1 MRILHTSDWHLGRP
15 LADADRTED
24 YRRFLDWLLGL
35 MAAESVNVL
44 VLAGDVFDTAMPP
57 VSAQRLYFDFLR
69 RASEL
74 PEFWGTIVA
83 AGNHDSLPMLQA
95 TGGVLG
101 FVRAT
106 VSGATAEEEAVL
118 VRDREGRVRLGVAA
132 VPYLREGD
140 VRMSGFYDDET
151 DRARRWG
158 EGVARHY
165 REAAELLD
173 ARLRAAGAAEAP
185 RIATAHLFVTGSRTS
200 RVDDG
205 RSVPAVFAGALRN
218 VSAEVFGS
226 CWDYIALG
234 HIHHA
239 QSVSGP
245 SLMRYPG
252 SPLMLSFDDLD
263 RRHEVILA
271 DFPNGRGVPKIRS
284 VDVPQPRWIGRIRTS
299 ADGLEAAFAEARR
312 AAERSAERFGA
323 EALEPIASLEC
334 ERASEAGEAFLIR
347 VRAMA
352 ARYGL
357 RLGPVRR
364 IRGQR
369 EDADDA
375 LEDDL
380 RSITPEEVFEQ
391 VLEEAGLSSEKGEIM
406 RALFKEARQEAE
418 MEASSGK

>member
-69 RASEL
+69 RASEQ

-140 VRMSGFYDDET
+140 VRMSGFYDDEA

-165 REAAELLD
+165 REAAE
-173 ARLRAAGAAEAP
+173 P
-185 RIATAHLFVTGSRTS
+185 RTS

-205 RSVPAVFAGALRN
+205 RSIPAVFAGALRN

-226 CWDYIALG
+226 CWDYVALG

-252 SPLMLSFDDLD
+252 SPLMLNFDDLD

-271 DFPNGRGVPKIRS
+271 DFPNGRGVPQLRS
-284 VDVPQPRWIGRIRTS
+284 VDVPQPRWIGRIRAS

-312 AAERSAERFGA
+312 VAERSAERFGA

-418 MEASSGK
+418 MEASSGN